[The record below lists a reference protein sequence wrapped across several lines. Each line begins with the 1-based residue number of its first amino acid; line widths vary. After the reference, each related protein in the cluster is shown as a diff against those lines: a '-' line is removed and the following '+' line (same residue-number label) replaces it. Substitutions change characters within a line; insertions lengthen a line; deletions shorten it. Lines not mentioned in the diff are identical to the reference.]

1 MSTPDIEI
9 TIPNFRDIPLVITV
23 QSLDSCGHIE
33 SSQNKLVSN
42 SWLDGL
48 PDKSS

>member
-23 QSLDSCGHIE
+23 QSLDSSGHIE
-33 SSQNKLVSN
+33 SFQNKLVSN
-42 SWLDGL
+42 SWLVG
-48 PDKSS
+48 KSEK